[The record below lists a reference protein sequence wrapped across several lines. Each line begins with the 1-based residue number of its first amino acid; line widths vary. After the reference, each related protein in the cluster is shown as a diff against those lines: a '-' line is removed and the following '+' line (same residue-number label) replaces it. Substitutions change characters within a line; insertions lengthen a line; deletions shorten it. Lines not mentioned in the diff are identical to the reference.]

1 MGLLSKFGKDK
12 QETAGED
19 SGYYRAQDD
28 RALSDKARSKRASS
42 AGAEAAPRRS
52 GGRNAQD
59 PVLPEKKRARRRLVG
74 AIALALAVAIG
85 LPMVL
90 DSEPKSTVGD
100 IAINMPSKDKPGE
113 PLNGGPATVPAPLP
127 AAEPQPGI
135 PAAPAESAPAPAA
148 AKPAAPVPAAVA
160 KPAAAAP
167 APSPR
172 TVSPVAAGASL
183 DKGEEIVHVP
193 SARPA
198 VTEAARPPKAAEP
211 KAVEPKAAEPKVA
224 KAEVKHAEPKPE
236 PKKPEPRPEA
246 KPAHNDDARAM
257 AILEGKAP
265 EAAPAARYVVKV
277 GAFAAKEKVDELQ
290 RKLSEAGIKSYAQK
304 VNTANGELTSVRV
317 GPFPNKEEAEKV
329 KAKLGKL
336 GLNGSLT
343 PA

>member
-12 QETAGED
+12 QEAAGED

-28 RALSDKARSKRASS
+28 RALDDKARSRRASN
-42 AGAEAAPRRS
+42 AGAEAAPRRN
-52 GGRNAQD
+52 GGKNAPD

-113 PLNGGPATVPAPLP
+113 PLNGPAAVPAPLP
-127 AAEPQPGI
+127 AAEPQPSVPAGVT
-135 PAAPAESAPAPAA
+135 PAAPA
-148 AKPAAPVPAAVA
+148 
-160 KPAAAAP
+160 P
-167 APSPR
+167 APSAR
-172 TVSPVAAGASL
+172 SVAPVAAGASL
-183 DKGEEIVHVP
+183 DKGEEIVHLP
-193 SARPA
+193 AKPA
-198 VTEAARPPKAAEP
+198 VAEAAKPPKAAEP
-211 KAVEPKAAEPKVA
+211 KTAESKAAAA
-224 KAEVKHAEPKPE
+224 KAAQAEVKHPEPKPE
-236 PKKPEPRPEA
+236 PKKPEAKPEA
-246 KPAHNDDARAM
+246 KPAHSDDARAM

-265 EAAPAARYVVKV
+265 EAAPATRYVVKV

>member
-12 QETAGED
+12 QDAAGED

-28 RALSDKARSKRASS
+28 RALDEKARSKRASS
-42 AGAEAAPRRS
+42 AGADAAPRRNS
-52 GGRNAQD
+52 SKNTQD

-85 LPMVL
+85 LPMLL
-90 DSEPKSTVGD
+90 DSEPKSSVSD

-113 PLNGGPATVPAPLP
+113 PLNGGPAV
-127 AAEPQPGI
+127 
-135 PAAPAESAPAPAA
+135 APAPALEQ
-148 AKPAAPVPAAVA
+148 PAPAST
-160 KPAAAAP
+160 KPAAATP
-167 APSPR
+167 GSR
-172 TVSPVAAGASL
+172 TVAPVAAAGASL

-193 SARPA
+193 SKPA
-198 VTEAARPPKAAEP
+198 VTETAKPPKAADP
-211 KAVEPKAAEPKVA
+211 KATDPKVA
-224 KAEVKHAEPKPE
+224 KAEVKHPEPKPE
-236 PKKPEPRPEA
+236 PKKPEPKPEA
-246 KPAHNDDARAM
+246 KPAHTDEARAM
-257 AILEGKAP
+257 AILEGKPA
-265 EAAPAARYVVKV
+265 EAASSTKYVIKV

-290 RKLSEAGIKSYAQK
+290 RKLGEAGIKSYAQK

-336 GLNGSLT
+336 GLSGSLT

>member
-12 QETAGED
+12 QDGAGED

-28 RALSDKARSKRASS
+28 RALDEKARSKRASS
-42 AGAEAAPRRS
+42 AGADAAPRRNS
-52 GGRNAQD
+52 SKNTPD

-85 LPMVL
+85 LPMLL
-90 DSEPKSTVGD
+90 DSEPKSSVSD

-113 PLNGGPATVPAPLP
+113 PLNGGPAV
-127 AAEPQPGI
+127 
-135 PAAPAESAPAPAA
+135 APAPALEQ
-148 AKPAAPVPAAVA
+148 PAAPSA
-160 KPAAAAP
+160 
-167 APSPR
+167 R
-172 TVSPVAAGASL
+172 TVAPVAAAGASL

-193 SARPA
+193 TKPA
-198 VTEAARPPKAAEP
+198 VIETAKPPKAAEP
-211 KAVEPKAAEPKVA
+211 KATEPKVA
-224 KAEVKHAEPKPE
+224 KAEVKHPEPKPE
-236 PKKPEPRPEA
+236 PKKPEPKPEA
-246 KPAHNDDARAM
+246 RPAPADDARAM
-257 AILEGKAP
+257 AILEGKPA
-265 EAAPAARYVVKV
+265 EAAPSTKYVIKV

-290 RKLSEAGIKSYAQK
+290 RKLGEAGIKSYAQK

-336 GLNGSLT
+336 GLSGSLT

>member
-1 MGLLSKFGKDK
+1 MGLLSKFGKNK
-12 QETAGED
+12 QDAAGED

-28 RALSDKARSKRASS
+28 RALDDKARSKRASS
-42 AGAEAAPRRS
+42 AGADAAPRRNS
-52 GGRNAQD
+52 SKNTPD

-85 LPMVL
+85 LPMLL
-90 DSEPKSTVGD
+90 DSEPKSSVSD

-113 PLNGGPATVPAPLP
+113 PLNGGPAV
-127 AAEPQPGI
+127 
-135 PAAPAESAPAPAA
+135 APAPALEQPVA
-148 AKPAAPVPAAVA
+148 PAPAPATT

-167 APSPR
+167 SAR
-172 TVSPVAAGASL
+172 TVAPVAAAGASL

-193 SARPA
+193 AKPA
-198 VTEAARPPKAAEP
+198 VTEPAKPPKAAEP
-211 KAVEPKAAEPKVA
+211 KATEPKVA
-224 KAEVKHAEPKPE
+224 KAEVKHPEPKPE
-236 PKKPEPRPEA
+236 PKKPEPKPEA
-246 KPAHNDDARAM
+246 KPAHTDDARAM
-257 AILEGKAP
+257 AILEGKP
-265 EAAPAARYVVKV
+265 TEAAPSTKYVIKV

-317 GPFPNKEEAEKV
+317 GPFPNKDEAEKV

-336 GLNGSLT
+336 GLSGSLT